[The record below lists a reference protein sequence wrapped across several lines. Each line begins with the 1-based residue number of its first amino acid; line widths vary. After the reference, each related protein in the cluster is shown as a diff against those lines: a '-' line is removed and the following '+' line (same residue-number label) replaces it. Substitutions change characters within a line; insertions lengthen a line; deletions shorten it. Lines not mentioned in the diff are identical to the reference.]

1 MLSKLG
7 TEFGFAQTDK
17 GPADNAI
24 ILIFRETIV
33 KMNSFLWL
41 YAYAKK
47 RQLLWLFFLKISCFN
62 ALKTHYTVL
71 KHRTIISTDFRVFVI
86 CTKFKSSNDYRPY
99 H

>member
-33 KMNSFLWL
+33 KMNSFFI
-41 YAYAKK
+41 AVRICEKETAAMA
-47 RQLLWLFFLKISCFN
+47 FFEN
-62 ALKTHYTVL
+62 
-71 KHRTIISTDFRVFVI
+71 
-86 CTKFKSSNDYRPY
+86 
-99 H
+99 

>member
-47 RQLLWLFFLKISCFN
+47 RQLLWLFFEN
-62 ALKTHYTVL
+62 
-71 KHRTIISTDFRVFVI
+71 
-86 CTKFKSSNDYRPY
+86 
-99 H
+99 

>member
-33 KMNSFLWL
+33 KMNSFFIAVRICEKETA
-41 YAYAKK
+41 AYG
-47 RQLLWLFFLKISCFN
+47 FFLKISCFN

-71 KHRTIISTDFRVFVI
+71 KHRTIISTDFRVFRNLHQIQVI
-86 CTKFKSSNDYRPY
+86 K
-99 H
+99 